1 MTAFALLGAG
11 VIGTIHASN
20 MASHPDYE
28 LLHVIDP
35 EIERARK
42 LCVQFGG
49 APGVDQN
56 QALEDRQ
63 VDAVVIASSTSAHAK
78 QVKACAKA
86 GKTFLCEKPIADNL
100 QEAIACTITVEETN
114 TVALMGFNRRL
125 DRDYRLLFD
134 RVHENRI
141 GKVEMIRIVSRSFK
155 APAPETVPFSGGMIR
170 EKGTHF
176 FDLTSWISGLEPREV
191 YSAGACLIDKGF
203 TAYGEVD
210 TASLIVR
217 LENDAL
223 VSLEFSRRA
232 VYGQDEWIEIN
243 GSEGMLQCGRP
254 KKGSTIQ
261 YTKSGVLT
269 DGIHSEWY
277 EQFKPTYAKEL
288 ELLASASLNQEVN
301 HATLREGLRAQA
313 VAEAAL
319 QSMTENRPIEIKKI
333 W

>member
-1 MTAFALLGAG
+1 
-11 VIGTIHASN
+11 
-20 MASHPDYE
+20 
-28 LLHVIDP
+28 
-35 EIERARK
+35 
-42 LCVQFGG
+42 
-49 APGVDQN
+49 
-56 QALEDRQ
+56 
-63 VDAVVIASSTSAHAK
+63 
-78 QVKACAKA
+78 
-86 GKTFLCEKPIADNL
+86 
-100 QEAIACTITVEETN
+100 
-114 TVALMGFNRRL
+114 
-125 DRDYRLLFD
+125 
-134 RVHENRI
+134 
-141 GKVEMIRIVSRSFK
+141 
-155 APAPETVPFSGGMIR
+155 MIR

-176 FDLTSWISGLEPREV
+176 FDLASWISGLDPFEV
-191 YSAGACLIDKGF
+191 FAAGAYLIDKGF
-203 TAYGEVD
+203 EAYGEVD

-243 GSEGMLQCGRP
+243 GSDGMLQCGRP

-319 QSMTENRPIEIKKI
+319 QSMTENRPIEIKKV